1 MMKGIILCYLLAF
14 TVVLGATLTAGA
26 YGTKENSFPELL
38 NALLHGR
45 IINIQDDDS
54 DKPTTEAIPS
64 NEDDDDS
71 IAKIQG
77 VFNVL
82 AQADMERAKLAG
94 RMTSHHALVQFWTG
108 LVKSLWDKG
117 KSYLK
122 KNLCCQEQ
130 EFKALLQE
138 LTNEEMGAND
148 EANSN
153 DDDEMRAQL
162 QVLFN
167 ALQKMEANAMK
178 EGKSVEKSSL
188 GDIIIKKIKS
198 ITKKFLC

>member
-1 MMKGIILCYLLAF
+1 MMKEIMLCYLLVF
-14 TVVLGATLTAGA
+14 TVVLGVTLTAAHGS
-26 YGTKENSFPELL
+26 YGTKGNSFPELL
-38 NALLHGR
+38 DALLHGR
-45 IINIQDDDS
+45 VINIQDNDS

-71 IAKIQG
+71 IAEIQG

-94 RMTSHHALVQFWTG
+94 RINSHHALVQFWTG
-108 LVKSLWDKG
+108 LVKSLWNKG

-130 EFKALLQE
+130 DLKALLQE

-153 DDDEMRAQL
+153 DDNEVRAQL

-167 ALQKMEANAMK
+167 ALQKMEANVMI
-178 EGKSVEKSSL
+178 EGKKKSL
-188 GDIIIKKIKS
+188 GNTINDKIKS
-198 ITKKFLC
+198 ITKEFLC